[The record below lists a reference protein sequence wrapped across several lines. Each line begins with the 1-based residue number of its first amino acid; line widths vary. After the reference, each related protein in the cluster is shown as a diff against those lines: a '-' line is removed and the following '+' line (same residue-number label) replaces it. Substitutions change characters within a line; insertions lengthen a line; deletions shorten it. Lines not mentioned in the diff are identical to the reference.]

1 MASNVQDGVCQW
13 AAVGSACSGEHAAT
27 TSLVLYHSRW
37 ANHAHRAWRTMRRV
51 LQPHTGC
58 FRVLLQEY
66 ANLTA
71 QEDSYPAGPSRMLHR
86 LLRSQILKDE
96 ADAFFLLE
104 SDLIPL
110 RPLWL
115 DALYH
120 DALAGGRFW
129 IRGSILLG
137 DDLDGQIAGKL
148 SPARQRW
155 LADRLATNSRV
166 LLDDQLWEPARERI
180 SNSLY
185 SSRPPA
191 HSLHTSR
198 LFHTP
203 YCLSDVR
210 KLLVGSTSMV
220 PHSTRFAS
228 QNSRR
233 SSTR

>member
-1 MASNVQDGVCQW
+1 
-13 AAVGSACSGEHAAT
+13 
-27 TSLVLYHSRW
+27 
-37 ANHAHRAWRTMRRV
+37 MRRV

-58 FRVLLQEY
+58 FRVVLQEY

-110 RPLWL
+110 RPFWL

-191 HSLHTSR
+191 RSLHTSR
-198 LFHTP
+198 LFHTH
-203 YCLSDVR
+203 YCLTDVR
-210 KLLVGSTSMV
+210 KLFVGSTSMV